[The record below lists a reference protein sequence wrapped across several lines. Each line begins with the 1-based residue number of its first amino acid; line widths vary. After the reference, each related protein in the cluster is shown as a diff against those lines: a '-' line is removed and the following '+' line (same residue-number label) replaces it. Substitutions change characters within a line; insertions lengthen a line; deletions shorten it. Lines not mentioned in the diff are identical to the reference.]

1 MVVTSLYTRNM
12 LSTTLFPGYDNLV
25 KPCHKLVSL
34 YKVVTSCHKTLY
46 KFETNCCKTCF
57 FFFFCCCCCYQVPA
71 CDMHVAFLAT
81 GMQHV
86 SGPVSTCNSTLCAT
100 CMLYVTCSCMHTVC
114 YMRVV
119 CYVQLHAHC
128 VLHACCMLR
137 ACCMHVVYQ
146 SLIHVAI
153 CYALPYN
160 YITFL

>member
-1 MVVTSLYTRNM
+1 MSNPYKNDKVAQACDMVVTSLYTRNM

-34 YKVVTSCHKTLY
+34 YKVVTSCHKNLH
-46 KFETNCCKTCF
+46 KFETNSCKTSF
-57 FFFFCCCCCYQVPA
+57 FFFFCCCCYQVPA

-81 GMQHV
+81 GMQH
-86 SGPVSTCNSTLCAT
+86 TCFLASIN
-100 CMLYVTCSCMHTVC
+100 M
-114 YMRVV
+114 
-119 CYVQLHAHC
+119 QHAHC

-137 ACCMHVVYQ
+137 ACGMHVVYEL
-146 SLIHVAI
+146 LIHVAI